1 MCIVVVVAIKVY
13 AGILVTPVP
22 EIIET
27 RVQLRIRLRKKW
39 LNFAVAILQLKVKSS
54 RRTDRSE
61 AFIEES

>member
-1 MCIVVVVAIKVY
+1 MCIVVVEAIKVY

-22 EIIET
+22 GKLEK

-39 LNFAVAILQLKVKSS
+39 LNFAVAILQLEVKSS